1 MKVVRQ
7 FAKVSRE
14 AGSALLIAIFALL
27 LISVVGLALVVS
39 TGTDSALAGNY
50 RNSAGAYYAAVAGL
64 EEARGR
70 MLWKNPDYLNKT
82 GTYSALFS
90 AQGVPTFGLNNVLY
104 IVNPANSETVDPTD
118 GASPYADTEYASEM
132 GAPPSTPVIV
142 TSVSPVA
149 GLPGPAY
156 KWVRINP
163 VTEKGM
169 GIDVNNSGGT
179 PNSSIP
185 LYYDGNG
192 LNLTSLGNAALGIT
206 AFVMMPD
213 NSKRLLQ
220 YVVVPNIIQ
229 TIPAFPTGSNMDF
242 PAALTLAGNNVS
254 YVGPGAG
261 NTFPINGSDQTPACS
276 STHYMV
282 ASIGYTNGTDSSYGA
297 ITAEAV
303 PATDYLGSPL
313 IGWST
318 PSPAPASIQ
327 NVITSMNPNWLIPAW
342 LEANVVQNITTN
354 ADVVIS
360 GNATGNDIQTKA
372 PTMGPLN
379 PMTIVVNGNLDLSSW
394 YGQGYGLLL
403 VTGTLNYST
412 TATWRG
418 LILVIGQGMVTTTIS
433 SGSGEIDGAV
443 FVAQTRDASNA
454 ILSSLGASSF
464 TVTGAGSATGISY
477 NSCWIHGTGAAS
489 GAQGPLSFKIL
500 SFREITQ

>member
-1 MKVVRQ
+1 MSDRRH
-7 FAKVSRE
+7 FGRTSRGK
-14 AGSALLIAIFALL
+14 GSALLIAIFALL
-27 LISVVGLALVVS
+27 LVSVVGLALVMS
-39 TGTDSALAGNY
+39 TGMDSALAGNY
-50 RNSAGAYYAAVAGL
+50 RNSTGAYYAAVAGL

-70 MLWKNPDYLNKT
+70 LHWKSPDYLNKT
-82 GTYSALFS
+82 NTYSTQFS
-90 AQGVPTFGLNNVLY
+90 GQGIPTFGLNDVLY
-104 IVNPANSETVDPTD
+104 IVNPVGGETVDPTD
-118 GASPYADTEYASEM
+118 GASPYADTEYAVEM
-132 GAPPSTPVIV
+132 GAAPATPIV
-142 TSVSPVA
+142 VPSVSPTA

-163 VTEKGM
+163 VTEKAL
-169 GIDVNNSGGT
+169 GIDVNNSGGGFDAT
-179 PNSSIP
+179 TP
-185 LYYDGNG
+185 LYYNGSG
-192 LNLTSLGNAALGIT
+192 LNRNWSGNEALGIT
-206 AFVMMPD
+206 AFVLMPD
-213 NSKRLLQ
+213 KSKRLLQ

-229 TIPAFPTGSNMDF
+229 STPASTTPLNINF

-261 NTFPINGSDQTPACS
+261 NSFPINGQDQTPACS

-282 ASIGYTNGTDSSYGA
+282 ASIGYTNNTDNSYATITTGA
-297 ITAEAV
+297 A
-303 PATDYLGSPL
+303 PQTDYKGSPL
-313 IGWST
+313 VGWNT

-327 NVITSMNPNWLIPAW
+327 DVSPTMSPNWLSPGW
-342 LEANVVQNITTN
+342 LETNVVQNITAN

-379 PMTIVVNGNLDLSSW
+379 PMTIVVNGNLDLNSW

-418 LILVIGQGMVTTTIS
+418 LVLVVGQGIVNTTIA

-443 FVAQTRDASNA
+443 FVAQTRDVSNA
-454 ILSSLGASSF
+454 VLANLGASSF
-464 TVTGAGSATGISY
+464 TVTGGGSSTGISY

-489 GAQGPLSFKIL
+489 GAQGPLNFKVL
-500 SFREITQ
+500 SFREIGP